1 MKDSLASAPK
11 WYELTVVKASG
22 GTLGSSPRPRSR
34 RSIVSKQVE
43 RKVAGSTRGRQCA
56 EVTLPPTDTV
66 RWVASRKII
75 VLAAIDAGSL
85 SIEEACLMYRLSIEE
100 IASWSR
106 LTELHGIDGLKIS
119 RLGEY
124 RKGEGISA
132 GRSLS

>member
-1 MKDSLASAPK
+1 M
-11 WYELTVVKASG
+11 
-22 GTLGSSPRPRSR
+22 
-34 RSIVSKQVE
+34 SKQAEKRIAV
-43 RKVAGSTRGRQCA
+43 STESRHCA
-56 EVTLPPTDTV
+56 EVTLPPSDTV

-106 LTELHGIDGLKIS
+106 LTELHGRDGLKTS
-119 RLGEY
+119 KLEKY
-124 RKGEGISA
+124 RKEERAGA

>member
-1 MKDSLASAPK
+1 M
-11 WYELTVVKASG
+11 
-22 GTLGSSPRPRSR
+22 
-34 RSIVSKQVE
+34 SKQAE
-43 RKVAGSTRGRQCA
+43 KNVAVSTGNRHCA
-56 EVTLPPTDTV
+56 EVTLPPSNTV
-66 RWVASRKII
+66 RWVASRKTM

-85 SIEEACLMYRLSIEE
+85 SIEEACLRYRLSIEE

-106 LTELHGIDGLKIS
+106 LTELHGRDGLKIS

>member
-1 MKDSLASAPK
+1 
-11 WYELTVVKASG
+11 
-22 GTLGSSPRPRSR
+22 
-34 RSIVSKQVE
+34 VSKQAE
-43 RKVAGSTRGRQCA
+43 KNVAVSTENRQGA
-56 EVTLPPTDTV
+56 EMTLPPSDTV
-66 RWVASRKII
+66 RWVASRKIM

-85 SIEEACLMYRLSIEE
+85 SIEEACLMYGLSIEE

-132 GRSLS
+132 GRSTS

>member
-1 MKDSLASAPK
+1 M
-11 WYELTVVKASG
+11 
-22 GTLGSSPRPRSR
+22 
-34 RSIVSKQVE
+34 SKQVE
-43 RKVAGSTRGRQCA
+43 RKVAVSTGNRHCT
-56 EVTLPPTDTV
+56 EVTLPPTNTV
-66 RWVASRKII
+66 RWVASRKIM

-106 LTELHGIDGLKIS
+106 LTELHGSDGLKIS

-132 GRSLS
+132 GRSPL

>member
-1 MKDSLASAPK
+1 M
-11 WYELTVVKASG
+11 
-22 GTLGSSPRPRSR
+22 
-34 RSIVSKQVE
+34 SKQAE
-43 RKVAGSTRGRQCA
+43 KKVAVPTESHQCA
-56 EVTLPPTDTV
+56 EMTLPPSDTV
-66 RWVASRKII
+66 RWVASRKIM

-106 LTELHGIDGLKIS
+106 LTELYGSDGLKIS